1 MINIRMHKPFTISS
15 PHGLWKNKPP
25 LRAEISMGSNAMK
38 TFRIQA
44 ITKLIAISRK
54 VDSRKVFPS
63 QIKARLLLTNT
74 AERFKQE
81 LRCHFFMGNL
91 TSKEWVRSSSLG
103 ISQLRS
109 DAFLNHKMNP
119 EITAWNSLPNRT
131 ANMTFITSSHKTQE
145 FKMHKFKIHEFFQP
159 LTLPIGAALQ
169 PALLLYQQ
177 SSEKQTQPL
186 ILLRLQISQREVMDI
201 YKGSPVFTE
210 ANTIAVLPI
219 FLTVKVIAILC
230 GSRFL
235 ICFLLQ

>member
-1 MINIRMHKPFTISS
+1 M
-15 PHGLWKNKPP
+15 
-25 LRAEISMGSNAMK
+25 
-38 TFRIQA
+38 
-44 ITKLIAISRK
+44 
-54 VDSRKVFPS
+54 
-63 QIKARLLLTNT
+63 
-74 AERFKQE
+74 
-81 LRCHFFMGNL
+81 
-91 TSKEWVRSSSLG
+91 RSSALG

-109 DAFLNHKMNP
+109 DAFLNHKTNP

-131 ANMTFITSSHKTQE
+131 ANKTFITSSHKTQE

-159 LTLPIGAALQ
+159 LSLPRGAGPQ
-169 PALLLYQQ
+169 PALLLYQR
-177 SSEKQTQPL
+177 SSKNQTPPL
-186 ILLRLQISQREVMDI
+186 ILLRLQISQREVMDF